1 MSLVASKRRATGRR
15 AVARGAVSGGAR
27 ERAVMVFRVSVVFFS
42 KSARLVTLANV
53 IAEGARAVEGAD
65 VRVLR
70 VRDTIRGE
78 DDASAYDRGI
88 LDCAVATPEDILESD
103 CIIFGSPTRHG
114 RMAPEM
120 SAFFD
125 RLAAFHSN
133 GCALKGKIG
142 SSFTEVGGAGQGY
155 GGHEICLMTYHSFF
169 LQHGMISVGVPPLPV
184 LETAPNANVFGTTRS
199 EANATTHASPSR
211 RDSHTLE
218 D

>member
-1 MSLVASKRRATGRR
+1 
-15 AVARGAVSGGAR
+15 
-27 ERAVMVFRVSVVFFS
+27 MVFRVSVVFFS

-114 RMAPEM
+114 RVAPEM

-155 GGHEICLMTYHSFF
+155 GGHEICLMTFHSFF
-169 LQHGMISVGVPPLPV
+169 LQHGMIAVGVPPLPV
-184 LETAPNANVFGTTRS
+184 LETAPNATVFGTTIS
-199 EANATTHASPSR
+199 ATTGRGAAGPMSRIRELSEEEVKLAYAQGEWASVIGKQLH
-211 RDSHTLE
+211 DDGEMLE
-218 D
+218 

>member
-1 MSLVASKRRATGRR
+1 
-15 AVARGAVSGGAR
+15 
-27 ERAVMVFRVSVVFFS
+27 MVFRVSVVFFS

-155 GGHEICLMTYHSFF
+155 GGHEICLMTFHSFF
-169 LQHGMISVGVPPLPV
+169 LQHGMIAVGVPPLPM
-184 LETAPNANVFGTTRS
+184 LETASNATVFGKTQS
-199 EANATTHASPSR
+199 EAKRTRRQFQASTHASSSR
-211 RDSHTLE
+211 RDSCTLE